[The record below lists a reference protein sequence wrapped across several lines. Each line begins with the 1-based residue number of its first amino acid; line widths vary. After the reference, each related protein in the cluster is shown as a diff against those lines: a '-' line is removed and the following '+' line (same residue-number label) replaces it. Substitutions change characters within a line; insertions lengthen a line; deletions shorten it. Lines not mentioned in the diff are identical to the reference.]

1 MKVYLSST
9 LSDLEP
15 ERAAVKEVLTGE
27 AIVRDSY
34 KAHEEDLRES
44 CVRDIAECDLYIG
57 ILGLRYGFIPPGEIK
72 SITHLEYEAA
82 ARAQVPRLVFIKD
95 ENAITLP
102 KTDAR
107 SGEHPPQL
115 IDDFRK
121 QVSSGDPSEP
131 RPAMFST
138 LEQLKLGVQ
147 KAVADFRARRAGTPS
162 LMRGRSVHPWEIKFE
177 LSIAYV
183 PGTDD
188 ALKESIER
196 AAGGDQRVQLLAL
209 SPVDPEY
216 LSKLDDQ
223 ARRARTVLLFVSPR
237 SLPRLAEN
245 TENVARA
252 VDLVRHRNAARLAV
266 LTAGVN
272 PADLRS
278 ALGGN
283 IGDIYETRET
293 DWDAASAPATFE
305 RLQRWRRERQPPSSD
320 RPSIGIPYLTIAL
333 TLSEARALCDNPAE
347 TFAGFG
353 DAEEVRRKGFTRL
366 AERLTAQKWPDAF
379 YGSRRE
385 DWRPF
390 GSNAP
395 PIEAFVDGAARKVN
409 SAPEGSR
416 ERRVLLESLLTPH
429 RYLFD
434 EYLIDRGGSR
444 DNVQRVCDRGCLV
457 LVDEFA
463 LLHPLLR
470 KAADSMLGSNN
481 AAVVSLSACDP
492 ALSPLPDLLGDLS
505 HLRVGNLMSR
515 FQQIEDVKCELALN
529 SMERLQRWL
538 RLVLPELMTTLA
550 EQQSNPEL
558 VRNVDAL
565 FA

>member
-15 ERAAVKEVLTGE
+15 ERAAVREVLTGE
-27 AIVRDSY
+27 ATVTDSY

-44 CVRDIAECDLYIG
+44 IVQDISECDLYIV
-57 ILGLRYGFIPPGEIK
+57 ILGLRYGFIPPGQTK
-72 SITHLEYEAA
+72 SITHLEYDAA
-82 ARAQVPRLVFIKD
+82 AEAQVPRLVFIKD

-102 KTDAR
+102 KSDAR
-107 SGEHPPQL
+107 TGEHSPQL

-121 QVSSGDPSEP
+121 LVSSGNPTEP
-131 RPAMFST
+131 RPAVFST

-147 KAVADFRARRAGTPS
+147 KAVADFRARRSGTAS
-162 LMRGRSVHPWEIKFE
+162 LMRGRTVHPWEIKFE

-188 ALKESIER
+188 ALKEAIER
-196 AAGGDQRVQLLAL
+196 ATGGDHRVQLFPL
-209 SPVDPEY
+209 SPVDAEY
-216 LSKLDDQ
+216 LQKLDDQ
-223 ARRARTVLLFVSPR
+223 ARRSRTVVLLVSPR
-237 SLPRLAEN
+237 SLPRLAES
-245 TENVARA
+245 TERIAGAIESVG
-252 VDLVRHRNAARLAV
+252 HRNAARLAV
-266 LTAGVN
+266 LAAGVN
-272 PADLRS
+272 PGDLGS
-278 ALGGN
+278 ALGAN
-283 IGDIYETRET
+283 IGDVYETKEG
-293 DWDAASAPATFE
+293 DWEPPSAAATFE
-305 RLQRWRRERQPPSSD
+305 RLQRWRRERQPPASD
-320 RPSIGIPYLTIAL
+320 RTSIGIPYLTIAL
-333 TLSEARALCDNPAE
+333 TLSEARALCDTPAE
-347 TFAGFG
+347 IFAGFG
-353 DAEEVRRKGFTRL
+353 DSGEVRRKGFTKL
-366 AERLTAQKWPDAF
+366 AERLTAQQWPDAF

-395 PIEAFVDGAARKVN
+395 NIETFVEAAARKVN

-416 ERRVLLESLLTPH
+416 ERRVLLESVLTTQ

-434 EYLIDRGGSR
+434 EYLSDRGGSR

-457 LVDEFA
+457 LVDELA
-463 LLHPLLR
+463 LLHPVLR

-505 HLRVGNLMSR
+505 HLRVGNLLSR

-538 RLVLPELMTTLA
+538 RLILPELMTTLA

-565 FA
+565 FT

>member
-1 MKVYLSST
+1 MKIYLSST
-9 LSDLEP
+9 LSDLEK

-27 AIVRDSY
+27 AIVKDSY
-34 KAHEEDLRES
+34 KAHEADLRES
-44 CVRDIAECDLYIG
+44 CIQDIAGSDLYIG
-57 ILGLRYGFIPPGEIK
+57 ILGLRYGFIPPGETK
-72 SITHLEYEAA
+72 SITHLEYDAA
-82 ARAQVPRLVFIKD
+82 ALAGVPRLVFIKH
-95 ENAITLP
+95 EEAITLP
-102 KTDAR
+102 NADAR
-107 SGEHPPQL
+107 TKEHPPEL

-121 QVSSGDPSEP
+121 QVSSGRPGEP
-131 RPAMFST
+131 RPAVFST
-138 LEQLKLGVQ
+138 LEELKLGVQ
-147 KAVADFRARRAGTPS
+147 KAVSDFRARRAGTPS
-162 LMRGRSVHPWEIKFE
+162 LMRGRAVHPWEIKYE

-188 ALKESIER
+188 GLREAVER
-196 AAGGDQRVQLLAL
+196 GAGGDQRVQLFPL
-209 SPVDPEY
+209 SPVDPDY

-223 ARRARTVLLFVSPR
+223 ARRARTVLLLASPR
-237 SLPRLAEN
+237 SVPRLAEG
-245 TENVARA
+245 TEIITHAI
-252 VDLVRHRNAARLAV
+252 DTVRHRNAARLSV
-266 LTAGVN
+266 LSAGVN
-272 PADLRS
+272 PVDLRS
-278 ALGGN
+278 ALGAN
-283 IGDIYETRET
+283 IGDLFETKES

-305 RLQRWRRERQPPSSD
+305 RLQRWRRERQPTVSD
-320 RPSIGIPYLTIAL
+320 RPAVGIPYLTIAL
-333 TLSEARALCDNPAE
+333 TLKEALDLRDRAAE

-353 DAEEVRRKGFTRL
+353 DAGEVRRKGFTRL
-366 AERLTAQKWPDAF
+366 AEGLKELQWPDAF

-395 PIEAFVDGAARKVN
+395 NIETFVEGAARKVN
-409 SAPEGSR
+409 TAADGSR
-416 ERRVLLESLLTPH
+416 ERRVLLDSTLLPH

-434 EYLIDRGGSR
+434 EYLTDRGGSR

-463 LLHPLLR
+463 LLHPVLR
-470 KAADSMLGSNN
+470 RAADKMLGSNN

-515 FQQIEDVKCELALN
+515 FQQIEDVRCELALN

-558 VRNVDAL
+558 VSKVDAL